1 MATMEVSLPAARY
14 GVKWDK
20 NRGVLG
26 WLTTVDH
33 KKIAIMYLY
42 TTFFFFI
49 IGGIMALLVRIQLAE
64 PHLINGVQ
72 DPNSPSFLT
81 PAQYNQIFT
90 MHGTTMIFLWIIP
103 VLAGFGNYFVPLMI
117 GARDMAFPR
126 INALS
131 FWLIPLGGMLMYSGF
146 LFGGTGSA
154 GWTGYV
160 PLTEK
165 AYSPQVGQD
174 LWILGIHLLGISSM
188 LGGINFLATIKNMRT
203 KGMTWSRMPLFVWS
217 MEVTSALV
225 VLASPFIAGALM
237 MVLLDRQVGATFFAV
252 NHGGS
257 ALLYQLMFW
266 FYSHPAVYI
275 MVLPAFGIISE
286 IIPVFS
292 KKPIFGYKA
301 MALSMVAI
309 AFLGF
314 VVFVHHMFVTGLPFA
329 VQVFFSATTMIIGV
343 PTGVKIFSWMATLW
357 GGSIRYDTPML
368 FSAGFLLMFLV
379 GGIDGV
385 YLGSLAVD
393 RTLHG
398 TYWVVGH
405 IHYVLFGGSVVAVFG
420 GIYYW
425 FPKMTGR
432 FLSER
437 LGKIHFWLM
446 TIGMNLTFMPMHIL
460 GVLGMPRRISS
471 YEEDRGWGDLNS
483 LETFGSFLIAVSVTV
498 FLINFVVSMRSPK
511 TAPDDPW
518 EGDTLEWA
526 TTSPPPNHNFDSVP
540 IVRSTRPVR
549 DLRLAERKVVEVPE
563 EVPAGV

>member
-1 MATMEVSLPAARY
+1 MTAITAPVPRARFAAR
-14 GVKWDK
+14 WDK

-26 WLTTVDH
+26 WITTVDH

-42 TTFFFFI
+42 TTFFFFLV
-49 IGGIMALLVRIQLAE
+49 GGVMALLVRIQLAE
-64 PHLINGVQ
+64 PQNR
-72 DPNSPSFLT
+72 FLT

-103 VLAGFGNYFVPLMI
+103 VLSGFGNYFVPLMI

-126 INALS
+126 VNALS
-131 FWLIPLGGMLMYSGF
+131 FWLIPLGGLVMYSGF

-174 LWILGIHLLGISSM
+174 LWIIGLHLLGVGSM
-188 LGGINFLATIKNMRT
+188 LGGVNFLATIHNMRAP
-203 KGMTWSRMPLFVWS
+203 GMTWTRLPLFVWS
-217 MEVTSALV
+217 VEVTQALV
-225 VLASPFIAGALM
+225 VLASPFLAGALS
-237 MVLLDRQVGATFFAV
+237 MVLLDRQVGATFFTV
-252 NHGGS
+252 NHGGN

-275 MVLPAFGIISE
+275 MILPAFGIISE

-292 KKPIFGYKA
+292 RKPIFGYRA
-301 MALSMVAI
+301 MAASMVAI
-309 AFLGF
+309 AVLGF
-314 VVFVHHMFVTGLPFA
+314 IVFVHHMFNTGLPLVVQEFFA
-329 VQVFFSATTMIIGV
+329 FTTLCIGV
-343 PTGVKIFSWMATLW
+343 PTGIKIFNWLATMW

-368 FSAGFLLMFLV
+368 FSAGFLLMFLI

-405 IHYVLFGGSVVAVFG
+405 IHYVLFGGSVLGVFA

-425 FPKMTGR
+425 MPKVSGR

-437 LGKIHFWLM
+437 LGKFQFWLM
-446 TIGMNLTFMPMHIL
+446 IIGLNLTFMPMHLL
-460 GVLGMPRRISS
+460 GVLGMPRRIAT
-471 YEEDRGWGDLNS
+471 YEDNRGWGDLNS
-483 LETFGSFLIAVSVTV
+483 LETFGAFIIAISVTV
-498 FLINFVVSMRSPK
+498 FLINFVITMRSPR
-511 TAPDDPW
+511 TAPADPW
-518 EGDTLEWA
+518 EGNTLEWA
-526 TTSPPPNHNFDSVP
+526 TSSPPPAHNFDVIPTVS
-540 IVRSTRPVR
+540 SARPVR
-549 DLRLAERKVVEVPE
+549 DMRRARRSAPVSP
-563 EVPAGV
+563 